1 MDTGKRNLLFLL
13 LSATS
18 HKAFSCESWP
28 PFTKPY
34 QEKRTILPYIGA
46 SAEEFLNQTYG
57 ENKWR
62 LDDSLFIKI
71 HGSVLEAP
79 IWETVR
85 YKVVE
90 NAAVIK
96 IEAGMNKEE
105 FPAGY
110 TELTIYA
117 EEFVKVISRG
127 IKSKELRVYELATF
141 KLYENTCPYVSTRVN
156 LSGTEEVNIF
166 CVFATNGEDRVRVVR
181 HPQRLNTT
189 VCGYVT
195 YYSKD

>member
-1 MDTGKRNLLFLL
+1 MDTCKRNLLFLL

-18 HKAFSCESWP
+18 YKAFSCESWP

-34 QEKRTILPYIGA
+34 QEKRTILPYIGT

-57 ENKWR
+57 ENKWQF
-62 LDDSLFIKI
+62 DDSLFIKI
-71 HGSVLEAP
+71 HGWIREVP
-79 IWETVR
+79 IWESVR

-90 NAAVIK
+90 NTSVIP
-96 IEAGMNKEE
+96 IEIGMNKEE
-105 FPAGY
+105 SSAGY

-127 IKSKELRVYELATF
+127 IKSKEQRVYELAKF
-141 KLYENTCPYVSTRVN
+141 RLYENAYPYVSTRVN
-156 LSGTEEVNIF
+156 LRDTEEVNIF
-166 CVFATNGEDRVRVVR
+166 CVFATNRGELVRVVK

-189 VCGYVT
+189 VCYIT